1 LWHYDGYCNY
11 PHGWIGAA
19 FYLFRLLRF
28 NMRRIAVICG
38 NGDLAKEC
46 ISSCAA
52 RGELSCVVA
61 IKGDCLLEN
70 FPCPFIFTHLGCMGA
85 ALDFIKIHNSTHV
98 MLIGGIKRPSV
109 SDLKLDSIGRRW
121 LIKLG
126 VLVFAGDNELLK
138 GIASLLE
145 KENLQIIAASEVLE
159 DVGCSI
165 KTKLA
170 PDSLAISDIKK
181 GAAIA
186 AALGDLDIGQSVIVQ
201 QGVVL
206 GVEAKE
212 GTDAL
217 LDRCADLRL
226 AGLGGVLIKLAKPN
240 QDQRLDMPAIGAETV
255 KRAAGAGLRGIAIE
269 SSTTLIADRKEVLST
284 ADELGL
290 FIVEAKG
297 CC

>member
-1 LWHYDGYCNY
+1 
-11 PHGWIGAA
+11 
-19 FYLFRLLRF
+19 
-28 NMRRIAVICG
+28 MRRIAVICG

-46 ISSCAA
+46 IDSCSA

-61 IKGDCLLEN
+61 IKGDCLMEN
-70 FPCPFIFTHLGCMGA
+70 FPCPFICTHLGYMGT
-85 ALDFIKIHNSTHV
+85 ALDFIKMHNSTHV

-109 SDLKLDSIGRRW
+109 SELKLDSIGRRW

-126 VLVFAGDNELLK
+126 TLVFAGDNELLK

-145 KENLQIIAASEVLE
+145 KENLQVIAASEVL
-159 DVGCSI
+159 GNAGPSI

-181 GAAIA
+181 GVTVAE
-186 AALGDLDIGQSVIVQ
+186 ALGSLDIGQSIVVQ
-201 QGVVL
+201 QGIVL

-217 LDRCADLRL
+217 LDRCAGLRL
-226 AGLGGVLIKLAKPN
+226 AGPGGVLVKLVKPN
-240 QDQRLDMPAIGAETV
+240 QDQRLDMPAIGTETV
-255 KRAAGAGLRGIAIE
+255 KRAASAGLRGIAIE
-269 SSTTLIADRKEVLST
+269 SSTTLIADKKEMLNT

-297 CC
+297 YC